1 MNDNLANES
10 ISLDVW
16 NVNMDS
22 KKVGPTDSRSS
33 SKGELVMT
41 TQQHLETVPTKI
53 EDLTNSPIEKMHNHE
68 DLNQNS
74 MVVIA
79 SQKSIIQEHQASP
92 KANNCSVR
100 THLKPTDTSNTSK
113 LILNQKPAMISNFQQ
128 LNSGD
133 LKPYRPI
140 NKIDQMYKSL

>member
-1 MNDNLANES
+1 MDFNDNLANES

-79 SQKSIIQEHQASP
+79 SQKSII
-92 KANNCSVR
+92 
-100 THLKPTDTSNTSK
+100 
-113 LILNQKPAMISNFQQ
+113 
-128 LNSGD
+128 
-133 LKPYRPI
+133 
-140 NKIDQMYKSL
+140 

>member
-1 MNDNLANES
+1 LNDNLANES

-53 EDLTNSPIEKMHNHE
+53 EDLTNSPIEKTHNHK

-79 SQKSIIQEHQASP
+79 SQKSIIQEHRASL
-92 KANNCSVR
+92 KANDCSVR

-113 LILNQKPAMISNFQQ
+113 LILNQKPVMISNF
-128 LNSGD
+128 
-133 LKPYRPI
+133 
-140 NKIDQMYKSL
+140 

>member
-22 KKVGPTDSRSS
+22 KKVGPTNSRSS

-41 TQQHLETVPTKI
+41 TQQNLETIPTKI
-53 EDLTNSPIEKMHNHE
+53 EDLSSSPRHKDGFK

-79 SQKSIIQEHQASP
+79 SQKSIIQEH
-92 KANNCSVR
+92 
-100 THLKPTDTSNTSK
+100 
-113 LILNQKPAMISNFQQ
+113 
-128 LNSGD
+128 
-133 LKPYRPI
+133 
-140 NKIDQMYKSL
+140 